1 MVFIRAIESQ
11 LSLKHERRR
20 EKGRVSWE
28 RWGKEG
34 ENEGKEG
41 EREGERGEMGGRKER
56 MNQ

>member
-41 EREGERGEMGGRKER
+41 ERVSRERWGEGRRE
-56 MNQ
+56 